1 VLALVE
7 REEQTVTLPD
17 ADEPLSFEADIKP
30 LFRERDRGSMRFAFD
45 LWDHSDVSAH
55 AGAILDRL
63 RNGTM
68 PCDGAWPTERVDV
81 FARWV
86 DAGTPA

>member
-1 VLALVE
+1 M
-7 REEQTVTLPD
+7 TLPAD
-17 ADEPLSFEADIKP
+17 DEPLTFEADIKP

-45 LWDHSDVSAH
+45 LWDHPDVSAH
-55 AGAILDRL
+55 ADAILDRL

-68 PCDGAWPTERVDV
+68 PCDGAWPPERVDV

-86 DAGTPA
+86 DAGKPA